1 MKHSPLCFERIF
13 ICCEAVMTNNE
24 RLQHLCIS
32 SIVEVVTQLIARM
45 PAVME
50 TEKIVQLHKH
60 KELSAHGFSLFSS
73 SLALVMISVGDSY
86 WSEEECRLGAASY
99 LYYGGVFSLCVNILG
114 LTTALAKYLALKVII
129 IINVSS

>member
-1 MKHSPLCFERIF
+1 M
-13 ICCEAVMTNNE
+13 
-24 RLQHLCIS
+24 HLINSC
-32 SIVEVVTQLIARM
+32 EVVTQLIARM

-114 LTTALAKYLALKVII
+114 LTTALAKYLALKVINHHF
-129 IINVSS
+129 IINASS